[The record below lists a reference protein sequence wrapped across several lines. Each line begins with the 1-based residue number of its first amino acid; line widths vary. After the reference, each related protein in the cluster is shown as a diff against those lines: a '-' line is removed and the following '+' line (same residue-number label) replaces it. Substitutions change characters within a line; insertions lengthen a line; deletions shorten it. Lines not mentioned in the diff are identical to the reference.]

1 MSIGTVL
8 DEAWTLFTRFFL
20 RFFLIALVVFA
31 SINLVYALLVEAISS
46 DNDGAAVL
54 LALLG
59 LATAVIG
66 ATWLQ
71 GAFVYAVQDARD
83 GTFDASLGQIFSR
96 VAPSILPLLGA
107 GLLAGLGIALGFLL
121 LIIPGLFLITIWAV
135 VAPVIVVEK
144 PGVFAA
150 FGRSRELVRGHG
162 WTVFGIVHHHR
173 APLRHRERAPSGRVL
188 RAARVPRDPHRL
200 DDRAGRR
207 HALRRDR
214 DRGHVLPASR
224 GRRRRCRDARRG
236 VTLDPETE
244 ARIEEPASADAVREA
259 RLTPAEAVEHMRIR
273 LPDRGNRKLRRVLE
287 RANAD
292 RVLKG
297 WWHVANVNAV
307 VRLQINDHSW
317 VHIQIVANIAL
328 KLLRQLTK
336 HRIEPSVVRDYG
348 MTNEDAEVV
357 VVLAALTH
365 CVGMSV
371 HRRGHEDWSL
381 FLAEPKL
388 RELLDGIY
396 EEPDRTVIVSEV
408 LQAITSHRADGEPLS
423 LEAGIMRV
431 GDALDMAKGR
441 SRIPF
446 EKGQVSMH
454 SLSAAAVEEVLIV
467 DGEVKPVRIE
477 IIMNNSSG
485 LFQVDG
491 LLKAKLRGSGL
502 EPHVEVIA
510 HIDTADEK
518 RLVPEYRLEI

>member
-1 MSIGTVL
+1 MPGSSP
-8 DEAWTLFTRFFL
+8 
-20 RFFLIALVVFA
+20 A
-31 SINLVYALLVEAISS
+31 SGSPWASS
-46 DNDGAAVL
+46 
-54 LALLG
+54 
-59 LATAVIG
+59 
-66 ATWLQ
+66 
-71 GAFVYAVQDARD
+71 
-83 GTFDASLGQIFSR
+83 
-96 VAPSILPLLGA
+96 
-107 GLLAGLGIALGFLL
+107 L
-121 LIIPGLFLITIWAV
+121 LIVPGLYLITIWAV

-162 WTVFGIVHHHR
+162 WTVFGIVLITALLSGIASTLLQAAFSALPEFLEILIGSTIAQAVV
-173 APLRHRERAPSGRVL
+173 APFGAIAIAVMYFRLREAHGDSRRV
-188 RAARVPRDPHRL
+188 
-200 DDRAGRR
+200 
-207 HALRRDR
+207 
-214 DRGHVLPASR
+214 
-224 GRRRRCRDARRG
+224 ARRG

-287 RANAD
+287 RANGD
-292 RVLKG
+292 RELKG
-297 WWHVANVNAV
+297 WWHVSNVNAV

-336 HRIEPSVVRDYG
+336 HGIEPSVVRDYG

-396 EEPDRTVIVSEV
+396 DEPDRTVIVSEV

-423 LEAGIMRV
+423 LEAGILRV

-454 SLSAAAVEEVLIV
+454 SLSAAAVEEVLIG

-477 IIMNNSSG
+477 IVMNNSSG